1 MAVKKDV
8 VVFGISLILLLLL
21 SGCGSQEGGDIAGTP
36 TAAPTAAPPTAT
48 AVLPTPTTA
57 PSPTPPPTATPD
69 PFVRGTNGYPWW
81 NDATFYEIFVRSF
94 KDSDGDGIGDLNGVV
109 EKLDYLNDGDPTT
122 TDDLGVTGIWLM
134 PIFESPSYHG
144 YDVTDYY
151 KVNPDYGTNEDLQR
165 LIAEAHKRGIRVI
178 IGLPLNHTSTQHPWF
193 VESASSPDSAKRDW
207 YIWRDENPG
216 YRGPW
221 GQKVWH
227 REGDAWYYAVFW
239 DQMPDLN
246 YENPEVTAEMMNVVT
261 FWQNEMGVDGFR
273 LDGAKHLIENGEA
286 QENTTQ
292 TRQWLQEFYK
302 TYKGNDPDAFTVA
315 EIWSPT
321 SIVARYVKDQDEV
334 DVAFEFDLSEAILN
348 SVQGGYRN
356 QVSDQMDRVERAY
369 PPLQYATFIA
379 NHDMDRAMSQLEQN
393 EGKAKAAASLQ
404 LTLPGVPFIYYGE
417 EIGMTGV
424 KPDENIR
431 RPMQWD
437 SESTKVG
444 FSDGRPWRAVSPDY
458 QTRSVALQEDNP
470 DSLLNHY
477 RRLIQLR
484 NEHEALRVGDW
495 LEVLTGNG
503 RVYAALRHSDNETI
517 LVLINLSSK
526 EQDDYALSLE
536 EGPLTGAIAPILLMG
551 EGDIA
556 APEPNPS
563 GGFDEYKPLPVL
575 PPFSATIIQLGN

>member
-1 MAVKKDV
+1 MDKT
-8 VVFGISLILLLLL
+8 GILRWLFVSLIGLLMA
-21 SGCGSQEGGDIAGTP
+21 GCGGEVVP
-36 TAAPTAAPPTAT
+36 TLPAPTVTSVRATVT
-48 AVLPTPTTA
+48 AVPPTPTTT
-57 PSPTPPPTATPD
+57 PSPTPAPTATPD
-69 PFVRGTNGYPWW
+69 PFVHGTDGYPWW
-81 NDATFYEIFVRSF
+81 NDTTFYEIFVRSF
-94 KDSDGDGIGDLNGVV
+94 KDSDGDGIGDLNGVI
-109 EKLDYLNDGDPTT
+109 EKLDYLNDGDPNT

-151 KVNPDYGTNEDLQR
+151 TVNPDYGTNEDLQR
-165 LIAEAHKRGIRVI
+165 LIAKAHERGIRVI
-178 IGLPLNHTSTQHPWF
+178 IDLPLNHTSTQHPWF
-193 VESASSPDSAKRDW
+193 VESASSPDSDKRDW
-207 YIWRDENPG
+207 YIWADENPG

-227 REGDAWYYAVFW
+227 KENDAWYYAVFW

-246 YENPEVTAEMMNVVT
+246 YENPAVTAEMMNIVT

-286 QENTTQ
+286 QENTSQ
-292 TRQWLQEFYK
+292 TRQWLQEFHK
-302 TYKGNDPDAFTVA
+302 TYKGNDPDAFAVA

-321 SIVARYVKDQDEV
+321 SIVARYIKDQDEV

-348 SVQGGYRN
+348 STQGGYRN

-379 NHDMDRAMSQLEQN
+379 NHDMNRTMSQLEQN
-393 EGKAKAAASLQ
+393 EGKAKVAASLQ

-458 QTRSVALQEDNP
+458 QTRSVALQDDDPE
-470 DSLLNHY
+470 SLLNHY
-477 RRLIQLR
+477 RQLIQLR

-495 LEVLTGNG
+495 VEVLTSNG
-503 RVYAALRHSDNETI
+503 RVYAALRHSDNGTI

-526 EQDDYALSLE
+526 EQEDYALSLE
-536 EGPLTGAIAPILLMG
+536 EGPLTGSITPVLLMG
-551 EGDIA
+551 EGDIV
-556 APEPNPS
+556 APEPNAS

-575 PPFSATIIQLGN
+575 PPYSTTIIQLGN